1 VKTLSKIV
9 FDCGNDSLNELE
21 KDQNI
26 FMNFQNA
33 ATVLNCLDQFFH
45 DFCVATRMYGA
56 LLGIKGRVLLERY
69 SFVGVFL
76 AQIFENAI
84 LFLSLNI

>member
-1 VKTLSKIV
+1 
-9 FDCGNDSLNELE
+9 
-21 KDQNI
+21 
-26 FMNFQNA
+26 
-33 ATVLNCLDQFFH
+33 
-45 DFCVATRMYGA
+45 MYGA